1 MTTASTTGKYINPT
15 PTHSPTETV
24 SDCSNCGEDMGS
36 SLWASIQDGN
46 PKHLHMCGK
55 CVVSL
60 DNPQEPTVEKW
71 EDSKTDY
78 GQSFTLGLNKDNTE
92 MITITPK
99 SSETSQVSM
108 SLRQLHRILSQAR
121 SQSVQ
126 EAKAEMIDDF
136 KMRFVDGYDRL
147 YKETGGNIRHELE
160 LWCEYVLSTL
170 NTKEEV

>member
-60 DNPQEPTVEKW
+60 DNPPTEPT
-71 EDSKTDY
+71 
-78 GQSFTLGLNKDNTE
+78 
-92 MITITPK
+92 IPK
-99 SSETSQVSM
+99 IDK
-108 SLRQLHRILSQAR
+108 ILAWC
-121 SQSVQ
+121 
-126 EAKAEMIDDF
+126 K
-136 KMRFVDGYDRL
+136 
-147 YKETGGNIRHELE
+147 KELAVKVPE
-160 LWCEYVLSTL
+160 
-170 NTKEEV
+170 NTKFEQGYRQAIESVIYLIETKEDIL